1 MAQSSIFLKIFAD
14 LLLNLGQLVIL
25 VLIVQI
31 FIFITL
37 IIFIIV
43 TFILFGFCDLVRG
56 LRFGRRS
63 VLSRGRCLECGTEI
77 RVVSEYLLSAK
88 DIPTTTHHICI

>member
-1 MAQSSIFLKIFAD
+1 MAQSFVFLKIFAD
-14 LLLNLGQLVIL
+14 LLLNLGQFVIL

-31 FIFITL
+31 FIFIAL

-56 LRFGRRS
+56 LRFGRRG

-77 RVVSEYLLSAK
+77 
-88 DIPTTTHHICI
+88 

>member
-1 MAQSSIFLKIFAD
+1 MAQSFVFLKIFAD
-14 LLLNLGQLVIL
+14 LLLNLGQFVIL

-31 FIFITL
+31 FIFIAL

-56 LRFGRRS
+56 LRFGRRG
-63 VLSRGRCLECGTEI
+63 VLSRGRCLDCCTEI
-77 RVVSEYLLSAK
+77 
-88 DIPTTTHHICI
+88 